1 MHHPGGYISYK
12 MNKIVSHCYTE
23 IGYFPDC
30 FIEKIVLNFLKKEKK
45 SLFYFNWTGAGEGA
59 LEKGDED
66 WNIEPGSDWP
76 FSHNESK
83 TYLGT

>member
-30 FIEKIVLNFLKKEKK
+30 FIEKIVLNFLKKEKNHCFILIGQGQGK
-45 SLFYFNWTGAGEGA
+45 GLWRKEMRTGTLSQEVTGHFH
-59 LEKGDED
+59 
-66 WNIEPGSDWP
+66 IMSQRPI
-76 FSHNESK
+76 
-83 TYLGT
+83 